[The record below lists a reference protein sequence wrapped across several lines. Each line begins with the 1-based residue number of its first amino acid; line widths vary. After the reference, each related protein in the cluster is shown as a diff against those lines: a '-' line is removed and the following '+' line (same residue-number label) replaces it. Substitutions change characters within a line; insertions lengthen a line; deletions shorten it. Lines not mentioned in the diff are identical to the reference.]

1 MHAKAQNVFNLYGT
15 NLAMRAGFESV
26 LATVESGFSLMNL
39 VPKRPKFSLAQVG
52 QSLISS
58 VLSKCRCLKLL
69 CLNGTSSDIMLGEI
83 QKRET
88 RLSTSREE
96 FPCTR

>member
-1 MHAKAQNVFNLYGT
+1 MYAKAQNMFNIYGT
-15 NLAMRAGFESV
+15 NVAMRPGFESV

-39 VPKRPKFSLAQVG
+39 RPKFSLAQVG

-69 CLNGTSSDIMLGEI
+69 CLNGTSSDIMLGEV
-83 QKRET
+83 QRRET
-88 RLSTSREE
+88 RLSTSREV